1 MKNLI
6 YQCYTGPLDSKVKNS
21 ISSFKEYAKLVSAE
35 YRFDHNPE
43 IIPQTHWYSAWYN
56 SLNPISDPSFQKYDK
71 ILYVDTDVITNY
83 DCVEIPNI
91 FDIEIED
98 IGMVRHALPSYFAQG
113 VSNEYFYHIKNKSN
127 NLWEEIIYKEFMV
140 ELQKDNLFFKNIYF
154 SSGVVVYSNQGLY
167 NLYNSKISF
176 DEYVNTILKHK
187 DLDTYFAM
195 PERYL
200 ITLASVAGCL
210 IEELHNNWNYQVIDC
225 FNKNLNLRT
234 RHFIDSSF
242 KSDFKITNERVPLIQ
257 EPGTRIR
264 AEEYSYF
271 IHERENNWR
280 RIFDS

>member
-1 MKNLI
+1 MSYLI
-6 YQCYTGPLDSKVKNS
+6 YQCHSGPLTDKIKNS
-21 ISSFKEYAKLVSAE
+21 ILSFKEYAKYVNAE
-35 YRFDHNPE
+35 YRFDHNPNF
-43 IIPQTHWYSAWYN
+43 IPQTNWYSAWYN

-71 ILYVDTDVITNY
+71 VLYVDIDVITNY

-91 FDIEIED
+91 FDIEVED
-98 IGMVRHALPSYFAQG
+98 IAMCRHAYPSQLASG
-113 VSNEYFYHIKNKSN
+113 MINEYFYHIKNKSN
-127 NLWEEIIYKEFMV
+127 NLWEEVIRKEFMA

-200 ITLASVAGCL
+200 ITLASVADCF
-210 IEELHNNWNYQVIDC
+210 IEELVNNWNYQVIDC
-225 FNKNLNLRT
+225 SNKSLCLRS

-242 KSDFKITNERVPLIQ
+242 RSDFKITNERVPLIQ

-271 IHERENNWR
+271 IHEKENNWR